1 MRKCLTV
8 FLVTIILLPGFAN
21 ADNGEKKYDF
31 GLGVGLPYGR
41 IGANGEYQVLENVG
55 ISLGI
60 GSGRFDVAGALGAN
74 YYFNPSDN
82 ISYRLTVYYGVNFAS
97 IKCNAGCGEESFD
110 VYALGGGIKI
120 NTLISTYFLSS
131 QKNLTTE

>member
-41 IGANGEYQVLENVG
+41 IGANGEYQFLENVG

-60 GSGRFDVAGALGAN
+60 GSGRFDV
-74 YYFNPSDN
+74 
-82 ISYRLTVYYGVNFAS
+82 
-97 IKCNAGCGEESFD
+97 
-110 VYALGGGIKI
+110 YALGGGIKMKHFDFNI
-120 NTLISTYFLSS
+120 FFIKSEKFDNRI
-131 QKNLTTE
+131 KE